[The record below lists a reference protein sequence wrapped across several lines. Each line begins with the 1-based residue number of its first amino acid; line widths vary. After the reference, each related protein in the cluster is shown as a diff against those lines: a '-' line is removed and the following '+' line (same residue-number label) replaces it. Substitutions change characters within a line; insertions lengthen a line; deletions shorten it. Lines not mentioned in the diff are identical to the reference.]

1 MDETGRSLL
10 SLRCQCVHA
19 TSMEF
24 YLRPYHTFTTTMV
37 RSCHVGEDRTLLL
50 TGSVGA
56 YHVHASSCV
65 FVMSWDLSIILQ
77 SFCSEIGFFFNNNTV
92 NTNSIQNS

>member
-1 MDETGRSLL
+1 MDETGRSSL

-19 TSMEF
+19 ISMEF
-24 YLRPYHTFTTTMV
+24 YLRPYHAYATTMV
-37 RSCHVGEDRTLLL
+37 RSCHVGEDRTSLL
-50 TGSVGA
+50 TDSVGA

-77 SFCSEIGFFFNNNTV
+77 SFSQKSASFSMT
-92 NTNSIQNS
+92 IQST